1 MSQFKKILL
10 FGDSITE
17 FAYTTAPF
25 SLGAGLSNVYT
36 RKLDI
41 LHRGYAGYN
50 SRWAIKV
57 LKDILND
64 PTSKDIVIATIF
76 FGAND
81 SCLGGEQKVPLEE
94 YLQNMKQLASMLQ
107 ECGIKPIFVGL
118 GLFNRELWEVIK
130 VEDVEMGRIRTSD
143 NLQLYSN
150 SLKKLAQENNIPFLD
165 LHEVF
170 TKRGGDNWKELLT
183 DGLHFSSSGYQI
195 WYDELLAA
203 INENYPEFHPDNMTM
218 QYPLWR
224 DVKEDMSNL

>member
-1 MSQFKKILL
+1 MSQLKKLLL

-17 FAYTTAPF
+17 FAYTTEPF
-25 SLGAGLSNVYT
+25 SLGAGLSAVYT

-57 LKDILND
+57 LKNILND
-64 PTSKDIVIATIF
+64 PNSKDIAVATIY

-81 SCLGGEQKVPLEE
+81 SCLGGEQKVPLQE

-107 ECGIKPIFVGL
+107 ERDIKPIFIGL
-118 GLFNRELWEVIK
+118 GLFNRELWDVLK
-130 VEDVEMGRIRTSD
+130 AEDIEMGRVRTSA

-150 SLKKLAQENNIPFLD
+150 SLKVLAQENNIPFID
-165 LHEVF
+165 LHKAFSE
-170 TKRGGDNWKELLT
+170 RGGDHWEELLL
-183 DGLHFSSSGYQI
+183 DGLHFSSDGYKI

-203 INENYPEFHPDNMTM
+203 IKENYPEYHPDNLAM

-224 DVKEDMSNL
+224 DVREDMSNL